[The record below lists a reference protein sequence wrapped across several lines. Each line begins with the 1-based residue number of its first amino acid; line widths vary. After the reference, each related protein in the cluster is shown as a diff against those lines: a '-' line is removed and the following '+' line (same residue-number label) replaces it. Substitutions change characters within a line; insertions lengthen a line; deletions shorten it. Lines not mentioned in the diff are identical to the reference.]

1 MLRPT
6 LIAVLALHLAALPP
20 VGAATPETSADAG
33 RVEPIPVP
41 TLGGK
46 QFWADE
52 LFFHQWRIQRNVL
65 DGECRLLDEN
75 DCRHASGTFDQ
86 CRAKLDEIKLLRGLP
101 PMDGRAVVVLHGL
114 GRTRGSMEKL
124 SKHLRQSGGFSVF
137 NVSYPSTRRG
147 IAEHAQ
153 SLAHIVENLQG
164 IDEISFVGHSMGN
177 IVIRRYLF
185 DQIDPATG
193 RLRDPRFKRVVM
205 LAPPNQGSELAAV
218 LADNG
223 LFQVIDGIPG
233 RELGLDWPKLETKL
247 AVPPLE
253 FGIIAGG
260 RGDAEGYNP
269 ILPGD
274 DDGIVTVA
282 STRLPKAA
290 DFILL
295 PVAHSFIMNDD
306 DAIGHTLRFLQ
317 MGRFGD
323 RDPL

>member
-1 MLRPT
+1 MRRLT
-6 LIAVLALHLAALPP
+6 LIAISAFYLASLSP
-20 VGAATPETSADAG
+20 VAAATPEAPAGAG
-33 RVEPIPVP
+33 RVEPIPMP

-75 DCRHASGTFDQ
+75 DCRHAAGTFDQ
-86 CRAKLDEIKLLRGLP
+86 CRNRLDEIKCLRHLA
-101 PMDGRAVVVLHGL
+101 PMAGRAVVVLHGL

-124 SKHLRQSGGFSVF
+124 CQCLRQSGGFSVF

-153 SLAHIVENLQG
+153 SLAHVVENLHG

-205 LAPPNQGSELAAV
+205 LAPPNQGSELAAA
-218 LADNG
+218 LAENG
-223 LFQVIDGIPG
+223 LFQVVEGIPG
-233 RELGLDWPKLETKL
+233 RELGADWPKLETKL
-247 AVPPLE
+247 AIPPLE

-260 RGDAEGYNP
+260 CGDAEGYNP
-269 ILPGD
+269 MLPGD

-282 STRLPKAA
+282 STRLATAA
-290 DFILL
+290 DFVLL
-295 PVAHSFIMNDD
+295 PVAHSFIMSDET
-306 DAIGHTLRFLQ
+306 AIGHTLRFLQ
-317 MGRFGD
+317 TGRFVVRD
-323 RDPL
+323 RP